1 VGEVEEVKRVQE
13 QEGKEDGVA
22 SVAIPQELLEDVSC
36 QLGISPDELAHV
48 LANSSDTAAAL
59 SALRSIVPCYI
70 AIKVKFESRRRG
82 EVAGLFCVVADGLTG
97 EVLDKSLWV
106 GRNGLPEGFAI
117 GASWESVMNA
127 IRNIEEPMDNPTYK
141 KVEKIFDALFTPTV
155 INLLFR
161 GEGKPESLLRIQ
173 EMLAD
178 EFHLDFIVDLEL
190 ERFNRLRAELSKTLP
205 ESEGEGEPEEAR
217 EERDREG
224 PKAESVQL
232 FCKPYVDP
240 LRGKAISDFSLGDL
254 VEVSLDEGGNLARF
268 VASVMAK
275 SGQPAAFPVKAV
287 ERLPSGD
294 YMVRLHISEGM
305 EGIFKG
311 SGEVRVKVLQPG
323 RYAVP
328 RVSPAF
334 NVVFIGIILLGILLL
349 IFVIW

>member
-1 VGEVEEVKRVQE
+1 MSEIEEIKEVQA
-13 QEGKEDGVA
+13 QEGKEDRA
-22 SVAIPQELLEDVSC
+22 TSIAIPQELLEDVSC

-48 LANSSDTAAAL
+48 LANSSDTAATL

-70 AIKVKFESRRRG
+70 AIKAKFESRRRG
-82 EVAGLFCVVADGLTG
+82 EVAGLFCIVAEGLTG
-97 EVLDKSLWV
+97 DILDKSLWV

-127 IRNIEEPMDNPTYK
+127 IRNIEEPVDSSTYK
-141 KVEKIFDALFTPTV
+141 KVERILDAFFTPTV

-161 GEGKPESLLRIQ
+161 SEEKSESLLRIQ

-190 ERFNRLRAELSKTLP
+190 ERFNRLRAELSKVLP
-205 ESEGEGEPEEAR
+205 ESEGEPEEAQG
-217 EERDREG
+217 EKDKGG

-240 LRGKAISDFSLGDL
+240 VKGKAISEVSLGDL
-254 VEVSLDEGGNLARF
+254 VEISLDEGGGLARF
-268 VASVMAK
+268 VANIMAK
-275 SGQPAAFPVKAV
+275 SGQPTAFPVKAV

-294 YMVRLHISEGM
+294 YLVRLHISDGM

-311 SGEVRVKVLQPG
+311 SGEVRVKIFQPG
-323 RYAVP
+323 HHVIP
-328 RVSPAF
+328 KVNPAF
-334 NVVFIGIILLGILLL
+334 AVIFIGIILLGILLF

>member
-1 VGEVEEVKRVQE
+1 VSEIEEVKEVQT
-13 QEGKEDGVA
+13 QESKEDRA
-22 SVAIPQELLEDVSC
+22 TSIAIPQELLEDASC

-48 LANSSDTAAAL
+48 LASSSDTAAAL

-70 AIKVKFESRRRG
+70 AIKAKFESRRRG
-82 EVAGLFCVVADGLTG
+82 EVAGLFCIVADGLTG
-97 EVLDKSLWV
+97 DILDKSLWV

-127 IRNIEEPMDNPTYK
+127 IRNIEKPVDSSTYK
-141 KVEKIFDALFTPTV
+141 KVERILDAFFTPTV

-161 GEGKPESLLRIQ
+161 SEEKPESLLRIQ

-190 ERFNRLRAELSKTLP
+190 ERFNRLRAELSKVLP
-205 ESEGEGEPEEAR
+205 ESEGEPEEAQG
-217 EERDREG
+217 EKDKGG

-240 LRGKAISDFSLGDL
+240 VKGKAISEVSLGDL
-254 VEVSLDEGGNLARF
+254 VEVSLDEGGSLARF

-275 SGQPAAFPVKAV
+275 SGQPTAFPVKAV
-287 ERLPSGD
+287 ERLPSSD
-294 YMVRLHISEGM
+294 YLVRLHISEGM
-305 EGIFKG
+305 EGVFKG
-311 SGEVRVKVLQPG
+311 SGEVRVKIFQPG
-323 RYAVP
+323 RYVIP
-328 RVSPAF
+328 KVNTAF
-334 NVVFIGIILLGILLL
+334 TVIFIGIVLLGILLF

>member
-178 EFHLDFIVDLEL
+178 EFHLDFIVDLGL
-190 ERFNRLRAELSKTLP
+190 ERFNRLRAELSKVLP
-205 ESEGEGEPEEAR
+205 ESEGEPEEAQG
-217 EERDREG
+217 EKDKGG

-240 LRGKAISDFSLGDL
+240 VKGKAISEVSLGDL
-254 VEVSLDEGGNLARF
+254 VEVSLDEGGSLARF

-275 SGQPAAFPVKAV
+275 SGQPTAFPVKAV
-287 ERLPSGD
+287 ERLPSSD
-294 YMVRLHISEGM
+294 YLVRLHISEGM
-305 EGIFKG
+305 EGVFKG
-311 SGEVRVKVLQPG
+311 SGEVRVRIFQPG
-323 RYAVP
+323 RYVIP
-328 RVSPAF
+328 KVNTAF
-334 NVVFIGIILLGILLL
+334 TVIFIGIVLLGILLF

>member
-1 VGEVEEVKRVQE
+1 VDEVEGVKRAQE
-13 QEGKEDGVA
+13 QEGKEDRA
-22 SVAIPQELLEDVSC
+22 TSIAIPQELLEDVSC

-70 AIKVKFESRRRG
+70 AIKVKFESRRLG
-82 EVAGLFCVVADGLTG
+82 EVAGLFCIVADGLTG

-106 GRNGLPEGFAI
+106 GRNGLPEGLAI

-127 IRNIEEPMDNPTYK
+127 IRNIEEPVDNSTYK
-141 KVEKIFDALFTPTV
+141 KVERIFDAFFTPTI

-178 EFHLDFIVDLEL
+178 EFHLDFIIDLEL
-190 ERFNRLRAELSKTLP
+190 ERFNRLRAELSKALP
-205 ESEGEGEPEEAR
+205 ESEGEHEDTRGEK
-217 EERDREG
+217 DKEG

-240 LRGKAISDFSLGDL
+240 VRGKAISDFSLGDL
-254 VEVSLDEGGNLARF
+254 VEVSLDERGSLARF
-268 VASVMAK
+268 VASIMAK
-275 SGQPAAFPVKAV
+275 SGQPTAFPVKAV

-294 YMVRLHISEGM
+294 YLVRLHVSEGI

-323 RYAVP
+323 RYAIP
-328 RVSPAF
+328 KISPAF
-334 NVVFIGIILLGILLL
+334 AVIFIGIILLGILLF

>member
-1 VGEVEEVKRVQE
+1 VGEIEEVKRVQE
-13 QEGKEDGVA
+13 QEGKEDRA
-22 SVAIPQELLEDVSC
+22 TSIAIPQELLEDVSC
-36 QLGISPDELAHV
+36 QLGILPDELAHV

-82 EVAGLFCVVADGLTG
+82 EVAGLFCIVADGLSG

-106 GRNGLPEGFAI
+106 GRNGLPEGLAI

-127 IRNIEEPMDNPTYK
+127 IRNIEEPVDNSTYK
-141 KVEKIFDALFTPTV
+141 KVEKIFDAFFTPTV

-161 GEGKPESLLRIQ
+161 GEEKPESLLRIQ

-178 EFHLDFIVDLEL
+178 EFHLDFIVDFEL
-190 ERFNRLRAELSKTLP
+190 ERFNRLRAELSKALP
-205 ESEGEGEPEEAR
+205 ESEGEPEDTRGEK
-217 EERDREG
+217 DKEG

-240 LRGKAISDFSLGDL
+240 VRGKAISEVSLGDL
-254 VEVSLDEGGNLARF
+254 VEISLDEGGSLARF

-275 SGQPAAFPVKAV
+275 SGQPSAFPVKAV

-294 YMVRLHISEGM
+294 YLVRLHISEGM

-323 RYAVP
+323 RYAIP
-328 RVSPAF
+328 KVSPAF
-334 NVVFIGIILLGILLL
+334 AVIFIGIILLGILLL

>member
-1 VGEVEEVKRVQE
+1 MGEVEEVKRVQE
-13 QEGKEDGVA
+13 QEDKEDGVA

-117 GASWESVMNA
+117 RASWESVTNA
-127 IRNIEEPMDNPTYK
+127 IRNVEEPMDNPTYK

-161 GEGKPESLLRIQ
+161 GEGKPENLLRIQ

-190 ERFNRLRAELSKTLP
+190 ERFNRLRAELSKALP
-205 ESEGEGEPEEAR
+205 ESESEGEPEEAR

-240 LRGKAISDFSLGDL
+240 VRGKAISDFSLGDL
-254 VEVSLDEGGNLARF
+254 VEVSLDEGGSLARF

-294 YMVRLHISEGM
+294 YLVRLHISEGM

-328 RVSPAF
+328 KVSPAF
-334 NVVFIGIILLGILLL
+334 AVFIGIILLGILLL